1 MVLQRWYPIADARRA
16 EQRIDRVWRGFG
28 LFRGPLIDSPVRD
41 RSVPLDVV
49 DEGDNIVV
57 HASVPGAKPEDI
69 DVTIENGVLTVKG
82 SSASEKEDSEE
93 GGYLIRERRTGSF
106 SRSLRLPENV
116 DTAKAE
122 SRYEYGTLTISFPKQ
137 EASKAKRLE
146 VKTAA

>member
-16 EQRIDRVWRGFG
+16 EQRTDRVWRGFG
-28 LFRGPLIDSPVRD
+28 PFRGPLIDVRVRD
-41 RSVPLDVV
+41 WSVPVDVV
-49 DEGDNIVV
+49 EEGDNIVV
-57 HASVPGAKPEDI
+57 RASVPGVKPEDI
-69 DVTIENGVLTVKG
+69 DVTIENGVLAVKG
-82 SSASEKEDSEE
+82 SSASEKEGTEE

-106 SRSLRLPENV
+106 SRSLRLPETV
-116 DTAKAE
+116 DSAKAE